1 MERHG
6 LGVDRADALDA
17 ERVAAEAGVDRVR
30 RRLEEEALRPAARR
44 GQPAEHARACRLG
57 EVEPGGLARAHALE
71 AHLDGREE
79 APRLERD
86 HHLEL
91 VVLEVRVEGVD
102 ARAAAQL
109 LRRVEDGPL
118 RRSVRGGRLGRRRDE
133 AGVRGVP
140 AAVAERPVRRRR
152 AATRQERG
160 EDERTHVVFCALR
173 SWRRALHGTSYR
185 LCRRSS
191 PRAAPAKLC
200 RSQQKL
206 LAASQSL
213 RPPSSSRCPRSSR
226 PRRSRC
232 RRTSPPTRSRAS
244 SRRRSTTRC

>member
-1 MERHG
+1 MAVAAAAARLVRRRGAVAAIDLRASLAAVEAEALAVERHG

-57 EVEPGGLARAHALE
+57 EVEPGSLARAHALE

-86 HHLEL
+86 DHLEL

-109 LRRVEDGPL
+109 LRRVEDWPLAL

-152 AATRQERG
+152 NATRQERG

-173 SWRRALHGTSYR
+173 SWRRALHGIR
-185 LCRRSS
+185 IH
-191 PRAAPAKLC
+191 P
-200 RSQQKL
+200 
-206 LAASQSL
+206 
-213 RPPSSSRCPRSSR
+213 
-226 PRRSRC
+226 
-232 RRTSPPTRSRAS
+232 
-244 SRRRSTTRC
+244 SRRETRCSALRTTWE